1 MKQKYSELIQ
11 IFFEQYIFNILIQT
25 YVFNI
30 H

>member
-25 YVFNI
+25 YVFKI